1 MRINM
6 SKVLVGGIAA
16 GVVMLVIDFIT
27 YKYVFGARMATEM
40 DAYHPGASTSMNAT
54 TGMITMILTDLI
66 TGILLVWLYAAI
78 RPRFGP
84 GPRTAVYA
92 AIVTWLFGGIFS
104 YGYMSMGLMS
114 AGLWWEYAIMWLV
127 VLLIAGQ
134 AGAKLYSEEGMAA

>member
-6 SKVLVGGIAA
+6 SKVLVGGIVAA
-16 GVVMLVIDFIT
+16 VVLIVIDFIT
-27 YKYVFGARMATEM
+27 YKYVFGTRMAAEM
-40 DAYHPGASTSMNAT
+40 DAYHPGASTAMSVS
-54 TGMITMILTDLI
+54 TGIITMVVNDLI

-92 AIVTWLFGGIFS
+92 AIFVWILGALFS
-104 YGYMSMGLMS
+104 YGYLSMGMMS
-114 AGLWWEYAIMWLV
+114 SGLWWEYGIVWLI